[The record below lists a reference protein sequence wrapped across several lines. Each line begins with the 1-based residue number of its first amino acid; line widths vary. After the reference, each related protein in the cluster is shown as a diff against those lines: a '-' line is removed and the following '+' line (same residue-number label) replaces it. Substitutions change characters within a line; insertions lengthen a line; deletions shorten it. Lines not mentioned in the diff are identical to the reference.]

1 MGRSSSISAGHDKEA
16 RAQVRNAVRQAVKA
30 SLEALNSVDHLQQPM
45 TSAQKLC
52 MTFSSNVCDRVV
64 AGR

>member
-1 MGRSSSISAGHDKEA
+1 MGRSLSISAGHDKVA
-16 RAQVRNAVRQAVKA
+16 RVQIRHAVRQAVKA

-52 MTFSSNVCDRVV
+52 MRFSSSVCDRVV
-64 AGR
+64 TGR